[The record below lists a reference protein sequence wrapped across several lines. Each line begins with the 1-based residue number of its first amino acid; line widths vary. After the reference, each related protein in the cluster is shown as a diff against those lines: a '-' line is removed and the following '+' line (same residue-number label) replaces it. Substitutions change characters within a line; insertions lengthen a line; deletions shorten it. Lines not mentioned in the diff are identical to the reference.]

1 MQLKTFTATLALLAT
16 AVTALP
22 ESPLEKRAQTITN
35 VQHTFYG
42 FPDNDPPS
50 AQTAY
55 DCGYGRGNKAGG
67 KGTYADPRTM
77 ATAPGEFNKCEI
89 VWDPYTKKY
98 LIFQDTCAQCTQD
111 WKNRKWHI
119 DIWTGS
125 STKSKSGGD
134 AQIQCENRLTPDRGH
149 NVVRSG
155 NTGHEANTGPLYSAS
170 SGCQPENVFPN
181 GN

>member
-1 MQLKTFTATLALLAT
+1 MHIKTLTTTLAVLAT
-16 AVTALP
+16 AVSALP
-22 ESPLEKRAQTITN
+22 ESLEKRAQTINN
-35 VQHTFYG
+35 VEHTFYG

-55 DCGYGRGNKAGG
+55 DCGYGRGYTAGG
-67 KGTYADPRTM
+67 KGTYDDPRTF

-89 VWDPYTKKY
+89 VWNPYTKKY
-98 LIFQDTCAQCTQD
+98 LIFQDTCEQCTKD
-111 WKNRKWHI
+111 WKNGKYHI

-125 STKSKSGGD
+125 STKSGGN

-155 NTGHEANTGPLYSAS
+155 STTHEANTGPLYSPS
-170 SGCQPENVFPN
+170 SGCHPENVYPD